1 MISITKNNS
10 LILIS
15 FKADLINSSSQRFD
29 LTALKKA
36 IHFQIQKVYHNS
48 VGKYSLDIHIEFNIL
63 NSVHQC
69 SPKRILF
76 QIVDSIPGNN
86 PAQADFK
93 GLRIALNKAA
103 LNDII
108 SNRNTRTIPHE
119 FGHLLGWDHPHAN
132 ALHESVNKNAHLLE
146 QQLTEPERK
155 CNLMSQSWYAQ
166 RSNIPLEQA
175 MQLTEKQIELLLL
188 NYNSHQ
194 LNKNKHLNYFL
205 FWKKII

>member
-1 MISITKNNS
+1 MITITKNNS

-15 FKADLINSSSQRFD
+15 IKADLINSSSQGFD
-29 LTALKKA
+29 LNALKQA
-36 IHFQIQKVYHNS
+36 ILSQLQKVYHHS
-48 VGKYSLDIHIEFNIL
+48 IGKYALDISIEFNIL

-69 SPKRILF
+69 SPKRVLF
-76 QIVDSIPGNN
+76 QIVDNIPGNN

-103 LNDII
+103 INDIT
-108 SNRNTRTIPHE
+108 SNRNIRTIPHE

-132 ALHESVNKNAHLLE
+132 ALYESINKQSHLLE

-175 MQLTEKQIELLLL
+175 MRLTEKQIELLLL
-188 NYNSHQ
+188 NYNNHQ